1 MFLLVPA
8 YPGRLGPKAVKRLC
22 VCVCVR
28 ACVRVRPSLTNRC
41 CREAAGQ
48 IDPAC
53 DDDDDAMPARYM
65 LSWCSET
72 MRVCVSVVCVCWD
85 EVMLCSRVTV
95 TSVSVGE
102 RFETTKLIDG
112 GTECQLGAGNG
123 NRQTHDDFTDDRKRN
138 KPVS

>member
-1 MFLLVPA
+1 VGECFFWYRPTQVIPDPMPLNGCA
-8 YPGRLGPKAVKRLC
+8 
-22 VCVCVR
+22 CVCVR
-28 ACVRVRPSLTNRC
+28 ACVRACVRTGVVGKRLDRSTR
-41 CREAAGQ
+41 
-48 IDPAC
+48 
-53 DDDDDAMPARYM
+53 DDDDAMPARYV

-95 TSVSVGE
+95 ASVSVGE